1 MRRKV
6 ALAALLALAVCLA
19 SCKCAAEKGAVAN
32 VVKTHTLVTA
42 RYMKYVKADAAARV
56 AAGKMTQAEAA
67 AFVDDEQKLVDS
79 DARNIEA
86 LRKSLGD

>member
-1 MRRKV
+1 MVRRL
-6 ALAALLALAVCLA
+6 ALIVTLLFVLLAA

-32 VVKTHTLVTA
+32 VVKTHTLVTT

-56 AAGKMTQAEAA
+56 AAGKMTQAEAD